1 MDWEDPLEKEWVP
14 TPVFWPGEFQGLY
27 SPWGHKELDMT
38 ATFTS
43 LVLKFLSHI
52 LLLEELKL
60 GSPLDARTSVPAL
73 ETQSHIS
80 IWGWTYLD
88 I

>member
-1 MDWEDPLEKEWVP
+1 MPWRNTVVP

-27 SPWGHKELDMT
+27 SPWGHKESDT
-38 ATFTS
+38 TVTFTS
-43 LVLKFLSHI
+43 LILKFLSHI

-60 GSPLDARTSVPAL
+60 ASPLDERTSVPGL

-80 IWGWTYLD
+80 IWEWAYLD